1 MVQIYVGNRSKVD
14 SEILDAVKRLP
25 DDFIVF
31 AEFDIERNIDWFIL
45 HLRSDAPASLVVT
58 EQKRISK
65 RLRGDINGQWEES
78 QDGHQWTP
86 MLAGGRD
93 INPYQQATASA
104 NALKEWLWSHQR
116 FFLDDEQE
124 QSADAFR
131 VWPDL
136 LILGPDG
143 VVPVLPMRPSNR
155 FGMWFFAVEPWI
167 THLQSWRPLP
177 GGVVLTQRGIERI
190 AERLRLTRIWPDTS
204 RQPAAA
210 NGSLDPQT
218 MAIKLQLLED
228 RVLQLELVLSSVSQF
243 PPNPRSQ
250 SEADKIT
257 SG

>member
-1 MVQIYVGNRSKVD
+1 MVQIYVGNHSKVD
-14 SEILDAVKRLP
+14 PEVLEAVKRLP

-31 AEFDIERNIDWFIL
+31 AEFDIERNVDWFIL
-45 HLRSDAPASLVVT
+45 HLRPDAPASLVVT

-78 QDGHQWTP
+78 HDGHQWSP

-93 INPYQQATASA
+93 VNPYQQATAAA
-104 NALKEWLWSHQR
+104 NALKDWLWSHQR

-124 QSADAFR
+124 QTVDAFR

-155 FGMWFFAVEPWI
+155 FGMWFFAVEAWI
-167 THLQSWRPLP
+167 NHLQSWRALP
-177 GGVVLTQRGIERI
+177 GGVVLTQRSVERI

-204 RQPAAA
+204 QQPAAA
-210 NGSLDPQT
+210 HGSLDPQT
-218 MAIKLQLLED
+218 MASQLQLLEN
-228 RVLQLELVLSSVSQF
+228 RVRHLELALSRVAQF
-243 PPNPRSQ
+243 PPRPRSV
-250 SEADKIT
+250 A
-257 SG
+257 